1 MTSSKQ
7 PPRPVPAPA
16 GSGSRPPN
24 AYARFIPREELN
36 DFEAWTPD
44 VFSELLSTAARM
56 GAYGAEPSVSSPPP
70 PPEREPEAEP
80 EPVETSA
87 EEWAQRVLAA
97 RQQGYQDG
105 YRDGLEALEASKRQF
120 ARQVSAQLAA
130 VVGAFDDQIAAH
142 ESRMAQALL
151 DSAVTL
157 ARQVVRS
164 ELQQRPDCVTQVAR
178 EAVGALM
185 ASARQLRLRLHPDDA
200 ALVEQG
206 AAETLRA
213 RDILIQADARIAPG
227 GCVVDSDLGQ
237 VDARIAS
244 RWAHAAAVFNV
255 PLAWNDAD
263 PVDDPAADRSA
274 AGLDGHGAGPASA
287 DPELAP

>member
-1 MTSSKQ
+1 
-7 PPRPVPAPA
+7 V
-16 GSGSRPPN
+16 GSRPPN
-24 AYARFIPREELN
+24 AYARFIPREELS

-44 VFSELLSTAARM
+44 VFNEILSAAARGGVYSAVPM
-56 GAYGAEPSVSSPPP
+56 ANAPPP
-70 PPEREPEAEP
+70 PPPPAEPEAQA
-80 EPVETSA
+80 VAETSA

-105 YRDGLEALEASKRQF
+105 YRDGLEALDAAKRQF
-120 ARQVSAQLAA
+120 ARQVSGQMAA
-130 VVGAFDDQIAAH
+130 VVSAFDEQIAAH

-227 GCVVDSDLGQ
+227 GCIVDSDLGQ
-237 VDARIAS
+237 VDARIAT

-263 PVDDPAADRSA
+263 PVADLPAAGGD
-274 AGLDGHGAGPASA
+274 DAGPESA
-287 DPELAP
+287 R